1 MTDPVSKPT
10 GLTDQQRLSLLAD
23 IEASLTRELQR
34 WDGIEELPAIAP
46 QIAQRM
52 RRRVSMIL
60 TRHGVCNGR

>member
-1 MTDPVSKPT
+1 MCKMTEAT
-10 GLTDQQRLSLLAD
+10 ALTNQQRLSLLAD
-23 IEASLTRELQR
+23 IEAALTRELRR
-34 WDGIEELPAIAP
+34 WDSIEELPTIAP